1 MREENGAALL
11 VTLRTGEHGLRRAHH
26 DARWPLADLKLIVG
40 LGNPGYEY
48 HLTPH
53 NLGFMAVD
61 RLAEKWGVQVSRP
74 EAQALTAAARVAA
87 EDVVLAKPQTYM
99 NLSGISVNRLL
110 KNYEALPRDL
120 IALVDD
126 MDLPFGAIRVRV
138 RGSAGSHNGLKS
150 IIGALQSDE
159 FTRVRIGVQPD
170 HAVRDRASYVLGQFR
185 KADLESVAQL
195 VDTAAEAVEVILRE
209 GPDKAMNRY
218 NRRVSSPES

>member
-1 MREENGAALL
+1 
-11 VTLRTGEHGLRRAHH
+11 
-26 DARWPLADLKLIVG
+26 
-40 LGNPGYEY
+40 
-48 HLTPH
+48 
-53 NLGFMAVD
+53 MAVD

-74 EAQALTAAARVAA
+74 EAQALTAAARVAT